1 MNSTTPPPQPTAP
14 NDKDANLPD
23 PFRPLN
29 TTPSLGALRSSDQ
42 FIADQ
47 HFQTKA
53 DIIADIESQIVT
65 GRLTAGTKLPSERDL
80 CRTYAVS
87 RPVIREALSGLAERG
102 HIDISP
108 SRGSFVKAVA
118 TDGLADT
125 LTRAATRI
133 GVTARDLVEARIML
147 ECTAA
152 EMAAR
157 AGNDAE
163 VKAIFTALAA
173 HESATSLTDTVQTD
187 LAFHEAVARASGN
200 PVIVLMFGA
209 IRPQVHALML
219 RSHSDRRV
227 HQLGDPIHRQIA
239 DAVADHNPATANSA
253 MSEHLSLA
261 LQLFGHDLDRP
272 LSEVLAD
279 RGLTT

>member
-1 MNSTTPPPQPTAP
+1 MASN
-14 NDKDANLPD
+14 
-23 PFRPLN
+23 
-29 TTPSLGALRSSDQ
+29 
-42 FIADQ
+42 

-53 DIIADIESQIVT
+53 DIIADIEGQIVT
-65 GRLTAGTKLPSERDL
+65 GGLVAGAKLPSERDL

-102 HIDISP
+102 QIDISP
-108 SRGSFVKAVA
+108 GRGSFVRAVA

-133 GVTARDLVEARIML
+133 GVTARNLVEARMML

-157 AGNDAE
+157 TVNDTEIAA
-163 VKAIFTALAA
+163 VFSALRD
-173 HESATSLTDTVQTD
+173 HDCATSLADTVHTD

-227 HQLGDPIHRQIA
+227 HQLGDPIHLQIA
-239 DAVADHNPATANSA
+239 EAIAAHDPQAATSA
-253 MSEHLSLA
+253 MSEHLGLA
-261 LQLFGHDLDRP
+261 LQLFGSDLDKP

-279 RGLTT
+279 RGLTTIAAQSSPVT

>member
-1 MNSTTPPPQPTAP
+1 MSDTHGRLTTPPHTGE
-14 NDKDANLPD
+14 
-23 PFRPLN
+23 
-29 TTPSLGALRSSDQ
+29 PSLAGN
-42 FIADQ
+42 

-53 DIIADIESQIVT
+53 DIITDIEGQIVT
-65 GRLTAGTKLPSERDL
+65 GMLVAGAKLPSERDL
-80 CRTYAVS
+80 CRTYAAS

-102 HIDISP
+102 HIEILP
-108 SRGSFVKAVA
+108 GRGSFVRAVA

-133 GVTARDLVEARIML
+133 GVTARDLVEARTML

-152 EMAAR
+152 ELAAC
-157 AGNDAE
+157 AGTDTEISVILDA
-163 VKAIFTALAA
+163 LRA
-173 HESATSLTDTVQTD
+173 HESATSLADTVQTD

-239 DAVADHNPATANSA
+239 EAIADHDPHAATSA
-253 MSEHLSLA
+253 MSEHLRLA
-261 LQLFGHDLDRP
+261 LQLFGDDLDKP

-279 RGLTT
+279 RGLTTATAQSASMT